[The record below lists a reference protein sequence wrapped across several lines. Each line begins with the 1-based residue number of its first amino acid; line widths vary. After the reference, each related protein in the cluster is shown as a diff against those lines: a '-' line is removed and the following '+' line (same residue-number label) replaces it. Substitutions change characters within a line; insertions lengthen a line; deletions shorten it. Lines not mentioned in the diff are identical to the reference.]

1 MRTAEFN
8 PPFLYSRENRVRI
21 TSINMKILIV
31 EDSILDAELAEREI
45 SKEYKTPVE
54 FKRVD
59 TKAAFLAALDDFR
72 PDLIISDYMMPTF
85 DGMTALKIALDRVPD
100 VPFIVFTGSMNE
112 DTAVA
117 CMKAGAWDYIIK
129 EHLKRLGPAVRAAM
143 EEKEIRREREAARL
157 EVEKAYRVK
166 KDFLANIS
174 HELRTP
180 LNGILGMCGI
190 IEGLGLDETERYWL
204 SMAKQSVEKLNKIII
219 DLLNFIDLES
229 KKVTL
234 DKEPFP
240 VEELVASVFHVIRK
254 EAEKKGLTLQY
265 DNTCKHSDFTG
276 DKSRTAQIV
285 WNLLSNGVKFSEKG
299 TVRIETREKDGTL
312 CITVED
318 EGIGIEESKLPD
330 IFLPL
335 QQLEN
340 PYTKAHG
347 GIGLGM
353 SIVKNIVDLMEGGI
367 RVESIR
373 GSGSR
378 FEVDIPGVFSNEQT
392 EGIQTPD
399 AEITAAVSQKTI
411 LVVEDEAINRL
422 FVSTVLKKHG
432 FTVVEAKNGKEAV
445 DAAGPSRP
453 DLILMDIGLPV
464 MDGLEAA
471 KQILGNTETKNIP
484 ILALTAHAHPDEKE
498 RFLQSGMLEVITKP
512 VRESELIDAIRRY
525 I

>member
-1 MRTAEFN
+1 
-8 PPFLYSRENRVRI
+8 
-21 TSINMKILIV
+21 MKVLIV
-31 EDSILDAELAEREI
+31 EDNVLDAELAEREL
-45 SKEYKTPVE
+45 SREYKASLQFT
-54 FKRVD
+54 RVD
-59 TKAAFLAALDDFR
+59 TKNAFITALDEFK

-85 DGMTALKIALDRVPD
+85 DGMSALKIALERVPE

-143 EEKEIRREREAARL
+143 EEKEVRRQREAARL
-157 EVEKAYRVK
+157 EIEKAYRVK

-190 IEGLGLDETERYWL
+190 IEGFELGKQERYWL
-204 SMAKQSVEKLNKIII
+204 SMAKESAEKLNRIIL

-234 DKEPFP
+234 DKRPFS
-240 VEELVASVFHVIRK
+240 VEELVVSAVHVFRK
-254 EAEKKGLTLQY
+254 EAEKKGLTLRY
-265 DNTCKHSDFTG
+265 DNTCGHSHFTG

-285 WNLLSNGVKFSEKG
+285 WNLLANAVKFSEKG
-299 TVRIETREKDGTL
+299 MVRVETKESDSSL
-312 CITVED
+312 CISVED

-340 PYTKAHG
+340 PYTKEHG

-353 SIVKNIVDLMEGGI
+353 SIVKNIVDLAEGTI
-367 RVESIR
+367 RVDSAP

-378 FEVDIPGVFSNEQT
+378 FEVEIPGVFSDEKP
-392 EGIQTPD
+392 EGTQTPD
-399 AEITAAVSQKTI
+399 EEVTAPFSQKTI

-432 FTVVEAKNGKEAV
+432 FTVVEARNGKEAV
-445 DAAGPSRP
+445 NAAVPSKP

-471 KQILGNTETKNIP
+471 KQILRNTATEDIP

-498 RFLQSGMLEVITKP
+498 RFLRGGMLEVITKP
-512 VRESELIDAIRRY
+512 VSESELIDAIHRY